1 MKRLFLVAVAVFVF
15 GSVQTAEAQKTGTT
29 TARLRLVRAQ
39 CTTGPC
45 APQFD
50 FKRGDVQLRK
60 VKNPRPVGD
69 RRFGRVSMIGLDA
82 GLNPLPNT
90 LDVQVSGRQTFD
102 TDPDSD
108 CVLAGTV
115 VTGVFGTSSAN
126 CNASAFNLGRCRGDL
141 FFTAIPPF
149 VSPFLAPQCSDVRR
163 TIEDISIEVYEGG
176 FAGDPAHL
184 IATTGI
190 TVLGKT
196 PDCNSGGSGCP

>member
-1 MKRLFLVAVAVFVF
+1 MKRLFFAAALVLAVLSTGA
-15 GSVQTAEAQKTGTT
+15 AQAQIKGTT
-29 TARLRLVRAQ
+29 AARLRLVRAQ

-50 FKRGDVQLRK
+50 FRRGDVQLRK
-60 VKNPRPVGD
+60 VKNPKPVGD
-69 RRFGRVSMIGLDA
+69 RRFGRVSIIGLDA
-82 GLNPLPNT
+82 GLNPLPQT
-90 LDVQVSGRQTFD
+90 VDVQVSGRQTFD
-102 TDPDSD
+102 NDPDSD
-108 CVLAGTV
+108 CVLANTT
-115 VTGVFGTSSAN
+115 VTGIFGTSSAN
-126 CNASAFNLGRCRGDL
+126 CNVSAFNLGRCRGDL

-163 TIEDISIEVYEGG
+163 TIEDISIEIYEGG

-190 TVLGKT
+190 MILGKS